1 MLTKEA
7 KWLFY
12 KYKLAD
18 TSLIEVLTTCKKE
31 VNDQAYLCSLIKGR
45 VNFEG
50 YIFCK
55 KTFFIF
61 LKHQILKRTWINKCI
76 NPQRKKVKTI
86 KKKYL

>member
-1 MLTKEA
+1 MA
-7 KWLFY
+7 FY

-50 YIFCK
+50 YIFAQ
-55 KTFFIF
+55 KTFFMKTSN
-61 LKHQILKRTWINKCI
+61 LKTNLDQ
-76 NPQRKKVKTI
+76 QV
-86 KKKYL
+86 Y